1 MPEQQE
7 EFLRSLHRDYAAVL
21 WRFAVRLGGD
31 RELADDVVQET
42 LLRAWQHP
50 AVLERDD
57 PAVRAWLFTVAR
69 NLIIDNSRRASNRHE
84 IGTEKLPESVGPDE
98 TDQVLDAW
106 LMADALAELSDE
118 HRQVIVHAYYQRENT
133 AEMARSL
140 DIPEGTVKSRLH
152 YGLLALKLALQERGV
167 TR

>member
-1 MPEQQE
+1 MPEQQD
-7 EFLRSLHRDYAAVL
+7 EFLRSLHHDYAAVL
-21 WRFAVRLGGD
+21 WRFAVRLGSD
-31 RELADDVVQET
+31 RELAYDVVQET

-57 PAVRAWLFTVAR
+57 PVVRAWLFTVAR
-69 NLIIDNSRRASNRHE
+69 NLVIDNSRRVSKRVE
-84 IGTEKLPESVGPDE
+84 VVTDQLPESVGPNE
-98 TDQVLDAW
+98 TDKVLDAW
-106 LMADALAELSDE
+106 LMSDALAELSDE
-118 HRQVIVHAYYQRENT
+118 HRQIIVHAYYQREST

-152 YGLLALKLALQERGV
+152 YGLRALKLSLQERGV

>member
-1 MPEQQE
+1 MPEHQE

-21 WRFAVRLGGD
+21 WRFAVRLGND

-57 PAVRAWLFTVAR
+57 QAVRAWLFAVAR
-69 NLIIDNSRRASNRHE
+69 NLIIDNSRRASKRHE
-84 IGTEKLPESVGPDE
+84 IDTDQLPESVGPDE
-98 TDQVLDAW
+98 TDRVLDAW
-106 LMADALAELSDE
+106 LMADALAALSAE

-140 DIPEGTVKSRLH
+140 DVPEGTVKSRLH
-152 YGLLALKLALQERGV
+152 YGLRALKLALQERGV